1 MVTHFNNQLNG
12 ALMRFL
18 TTANMVHVRAEHVV
32 IYMVLTLLLFGYTY
46 TVFVKQ

>member
-12 ALMRFL
+12 ALMRL
-18 TTANMVHVRAEHVV
+18 VTPANMVHVRVQHVV
-32 IYMVLTLLLFGYTY
+32 IYMALTLLLFGYIY

>member
-18 TTANMVHVRAEHVV
+18 TSANMVHVRAQHVV
-32 IYMVLTLLLFGYTY
+32 IYMALTLLLFGYIY